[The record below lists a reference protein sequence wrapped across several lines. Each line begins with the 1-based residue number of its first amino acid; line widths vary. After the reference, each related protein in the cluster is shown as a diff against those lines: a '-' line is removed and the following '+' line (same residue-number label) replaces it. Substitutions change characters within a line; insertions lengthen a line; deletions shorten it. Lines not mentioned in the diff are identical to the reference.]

1 MIEGIETA
9 LGDTFDTSYE
19 TIDDFMELCEEFG
32 RRYAEYCYGRNERT
46 PSVETRSGLTFARN
60 VIGWS
65 RKFT

>member
-9 LGDTFDTSYE
+9 LDDSFDTSYE
-19 TIDDFMELCEEFG
+19 TIDDFMELCEEFERG
-32 RRYAEYCYGRNERT
+32 FIEYCYGRNERT
-46 PSVETRSGLTFARN
+46 PSVETCSGLTFAKN